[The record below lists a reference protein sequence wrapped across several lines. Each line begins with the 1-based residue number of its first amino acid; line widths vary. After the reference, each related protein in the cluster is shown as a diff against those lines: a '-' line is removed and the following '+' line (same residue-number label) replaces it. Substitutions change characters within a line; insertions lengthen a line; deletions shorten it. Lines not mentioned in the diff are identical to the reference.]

1 MQELT
6 ICSPEKAT
14 CVGKVNLKD
23 ETCLVPCDGLYA
35 DIVDVDDSLKQ
46 KMTKGKYIRSL
57 SLVLLLLIIISFPR
71 IGSYWWQYAP

>member
-46 KMTKGKYIRSL
+46 TGKYIR
-57 SLVLLLLIIISFPR
+57 
-71 IGSYWWQYAP
+71 YH